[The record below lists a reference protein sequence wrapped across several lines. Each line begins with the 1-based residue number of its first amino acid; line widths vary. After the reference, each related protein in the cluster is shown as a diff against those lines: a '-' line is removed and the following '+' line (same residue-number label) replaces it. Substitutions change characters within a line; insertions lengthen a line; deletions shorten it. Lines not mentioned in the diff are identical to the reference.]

1 MKNKTLIADLR
12 KKKGLTQEKLA
23 DISGLNVRTIQ
34 RLESGEDASLETLR
48 CIAEA
53 LNVEVMELFESVG
66 SEEKM
71 KQIEAF
77 SLEQKKKNTKVLWW
91 NDKYARPIMLVFWG
105 AIIPMF
111 YILKYVLH
119 IF

>member
-1 MKNKTLIADLR
+1 M
-12 KKKGLTQEKLA
+12 
-23 DISGLNVRTIQ
+23 SVLNVRTIQ

-66 SEEKM
+66 SEEKL

-77 SLEQKKKNTKVLWW
+77 SLEQKKRIR
-91 NDKYARPIMLVFWG
+91 KYYGGMINMLDLLCLSFG
-105 AIIPMF
+105 ELLF
-111 YILKYVLH
+111 LCF